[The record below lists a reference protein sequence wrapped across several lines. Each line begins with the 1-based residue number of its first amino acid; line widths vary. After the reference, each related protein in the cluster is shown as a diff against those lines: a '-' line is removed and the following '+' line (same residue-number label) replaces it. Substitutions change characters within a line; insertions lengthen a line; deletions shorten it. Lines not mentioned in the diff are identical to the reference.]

1 MNKDKEKSAVDRRS
15 FLKTS
20 AAAGSTILAAGLP
33 STPRAL
39 AADGYDHRNERPGRM
54 QYRKLGRTNFMCS
67 ALVFGCGAA
76 LRDGKAIRLLERAYD
91 QGVNHFDVGR
101 TYKGSEAAMA
111 PFLKQHRG
119 DIWVTSKG
127 PARTGEA
134 LGPDDPLTVDYAK
147 GAMRYWTQ
155 QLDDSLKALDTDYVD
170 AYYLMGVNHAGFV
183 KSEETATAFLKAK
196 EAGKVGHFGISTHER
211 AQECLEAAIEAGW
224 YSLAMIAMTPSGW
237 YDYRERQLRKGT
249 LNLKQV
255 RPLLDQARE
264 AGIGLVG
271 MKAARHIALNPYGGT
286 LRRHG
291 EAGYERDRR
300 LRRALRREVPAGALQ
315 PLPAH
320 LRLRPGKWTRR
331 RQRRHAELQALRG
344 KCRGGEHVARIFR
357 VMQRPSR
364 TKQGRHEK

>member
-1 MNKDKEKSAVDRRS
+1 MGAKGSTPKLNRRS

-20 AAAGSTILAAGLP
+20 AAAGSAILAAGLP

-119 DIWVTSKG
+119 DIWVTSKA

-155 QLDDSLKALDTDYVD
+155 QLDGSLKALDTDYVD

-237 YDYRERQLRKGT
+237 YDYRDRQLRKGT

-264 AGIGLVG
+264 AVAAGADLLLLDNRSPEEIREIAGAMPEGLLLEASGGISLYNVR
-271 MKAARHIALNPYGGT
+271 AYA
-286 LRRHG
+286 
-291 EAGYERDRR
+291 EAGVHRISI
-300 LRRALRREVPAGALQ
+300 GALTHS
-315 PLPAH
+315 A
-320 LRLRPGKWTRR
+320 KV
-331 RQRRHAELQALRG
+331 ADVALEMES
-344 KCRGGEHVARIFR
+344 GGESAPRDP
-357 VMQRPSR
+357 PSH
-364 TKQGRHEK
+364 G

>member
-1 MNKDKEKSAVDRRS
+1 MGAKGSTPKLNRRS

-20 AAAGSTILAAGLP
+20 AAAGSAILAAGLP

-119 DIWVTSKG
+119 DIWVTSKA

-271 MKAARHIALNPYGGT
+271 MKAARHIALNPYGGRYGDT
-286 LRRHG
+286 EKQDTSATAAFDEHYD
-291 EAGYERDRR
+291 E
-300 LRRALRREVPAGALQ
+300 
-315 PLPAH
+315 
-320 LRLRPGKWTRR
+320 KF
-331 RQRRHAELQALRG
+331 LQAPFSPFQRTYAYVLENG
-344 KCRGGEHVARIFR
+344 LDVVNADMQNFKHFEENVVAA
-357 VMQRPSR
+357 R
-364 TKQGRHEK
+364 TSHEYFT